1 MRKLALILI
10 SVFTLNIFLNT
21 LVFWENLD
29 ELIKQHEQKIEK
41 QKKLQKE
48 KTMQAWMK
56 QKQQMIKDIYN
67 QTNIAYLMDLNQAA
81 QQLSNISSKL
91 EDTSLSYRS
100 IKIQKNNIDKKYK
113 AVLEA
118 AKQVIIKLREKDL
131 QMKKKLLKIQILSKE
146 LENLKNQIS
155 EIKTTIYISKK
166 QVAKYVSVLYKINN
180 EYYNSVDSL
189 DDIKLL
195 LKSSNISQTLSQED
209 ILKLLSLKTQELL
222 IKLEKSQK
230 IKSNFLRKIYITR
243 VEYINTVNEY
253 KTELTILNNK
263 RKMLVDLLTML
274 KTNKKAVDKYYDR
287 IFKKRVN
294 LKKRQVELLNSIKD
308 TKNWTWNSIHTKAID
323 LSAILKYT
331 TQPDGDKFFNW
342 PSRDYRKITAYF
354 HDKNYFKKFGWQ
366 HDGID
371 IAMPQWTPIYAP
383 AAGYVYKVVDNNST
397 YYNYIVIV
405 HNYWYISIYGHIS
418 KALVKKWQIVKR
430 GQIIALSGGEKW
442 TRWSWKMSTWPHLHF
457 ELYKNWQHIDPLS
470 VLDLSVYPNKQDVPE
485 KWRLKYIKDSLTRK
499 VDLSNIR
506 YYPKWLIHKQREQL
520 FLRRAASWF
529 SNLTGWVSK
538 WKQLWIDPDVA
549 ICIGYAESWL
559 GHNMSSPNN
568 VWNVWNNDR
577 WDRVWFATP
586 QDWINAIYYALNN
599 KYLSKYFTIDRL
611 SRYWNKDSHIYSSSS
626 YNWYKN
632 VVKCLTIIKWYPI
645 NELYPFRILSNSEKR
660 KLAKIKNIKL
670 ANKK

>member
-155 EIKTTIYISKK
+155 EIKTTIYISKQ